1 VIRPGAAVLT
11 LLTLVGCTGL
21 PHAGPSGAELDE
33 SELVEL
39 INVTPEMADELSRV
53 TSAEQATDFGNAILA
68 LKEGTEAGPFRFS
81 PGDELTITLWSFT
94 QPSGA
99 SLATPSSPQATEL
112 GTYVLAEDGTI
123 ELPYVGS
130 VSLGALE
137 LAQAQ
142 RLVSQRFESL
152 GVFRMPSVVIVVE
165 SSPRAGI
172 LVTGAIGS
180 PKLVPWSPA
189 GRTLAEAITEALGD
203 ESTLLREEGD
213 MRARL
218 AVEVD
223 VQREGRPP
231 VSLPMQVALR
241 ETVPL
246 HPGDRIIVREEAKVV
261 VAMLGAGIRNNGQL
275 SFARS
280 PTLTEALSRAAGL
293 DSWLAD
299 GNAVFVMR
307 KRESMRPLLYNF
319 AWDRTQGLLAAQG
332 FYLANN
338 DVVYVAEAP
347 LVSVQKVSNTLFQ
360 LVLPAQILK

>member
-1 VIRPGAAVLT
+1 MIRPSAALLS
-11 LLTLVGCTGL
+11 LLTLVGCTSI
-21 PHAGPSGAELDE
+21 PHAGPSSADLAE

-39 INVTPEMADELSRV
+39 VNVTPQMAEELARMAG
-53 TSAEQATDFGNAILA
+53 AEQATDFGNEILA
-68 LKEGTEAGPFRFS
+68 LTEGGEAGPFRFN

-94 QPSGA
+94 QPSGTSIA
-99 SLATPSSPQATEL
+99 APSSPRPTEL
-112 GTYVLAEDGTI
+112 GTYVLAEDGTV

-130 VSLGALE
+130 VRLGALE

-142 RLVSQRFESL
+142 RRMSQRFASL
-152 GVFRMPSVVIVVE
+152 GVFRMPSVAIVVE
-165 SSPRAGI
+165 SAPRAGI

-180 PKLVPWSPA
+180 PRLVPWSPA

-223 VQREGRPP
+223 IQREGLLP
-231 VSLPMQVALR
+231 VSLPMQVALH
-241 ETVPL
+241 EKVPL
-246 HPGDRIIVREEAKVV
+246 HPGDRVIVREEAKAV
-261 VAMLGAGIRNNGQL
+261 VAMLGAGVRNNGQL

-280 PTLTEALSRAAGL
+280 PTLTEAISRASGL

-299 GNAVFVMR
+299 GHAVFVMR

-332 FYLANN
+332 FYLLDN